1 MNNEALQGYLAYWK
15 AIRNRWYS
23 TCSTTYRVYDNMHDV
38 PNMWI
43 IDPTSGVKN
52 LNLQLASGWQMAAY
66 ECDTGVS
73 IEMQAHPTFGIMKVF
88 NG

>member
-15 AIRNRWYS
+15 DEL
-23 TCSTTYRVYDNMHDV
+23 YDNMHDV